1 MSSVQVTSNVDLEQ
15 VIQGMSELDN
25 SELESVLSRLSLLLA
40 SRKAGRL
47 PTREMQL
54 LKRVNQ
60 GLSAE
65 QQSYYSQLRDGL
77 QSESLSE
84 KEHQD
89 WLELTE
95 QSELIDAERLKAL
108 TELAALR
115 GVSLE
120 VVMQQLGIVKPLPY
134 V

>member
-40 SRKAGRL
+40 SRKVGRL
-47 PTREMQL
+47 PIREMQL
-54 LKRVNQ
+54 LKIVNQ

-77 QSESLSE
+77 QAESLSE

-95 QSELIDAERLKAL
+95 QSEIIDAERLQAL
-108 TELAALR
+108 TELAVLR

-120 VVMQQLGIVKPLPY
+120 VVMQQLGIVKLSPY